1 MRERTYKQI
10 EDSRDRRLW
19 ITQVVI
25 PLATLGVILYTN
37 DNARREIK
45 NTITK
50 AKLFGSAVLNSA
62 KNNIRMLNLKEVTNV
77 NNEN

>member
-45 NTITK
+45 NTIAK
-50 AKLFGSAVLNSA
+50 ARLFGSAVVNST
-62 KNNIRMLNLKEVTNV
+62 KNKYYELKGGHEC
-77 NNEN
+77 

>member
-50 AKLFGSAVLNSA
+50 AKMFGSAVVNSA
-62 KNNIRMLNLKEVTNV
+62 KRKCNELKEEHINV
-77 NNEN
+77 NNKV

>member
-10 EDSRDRRLW
+10 YDSRDRRLW

-50 AKLFGSAVLNSA
+50 TKMFGSAVVNSA
-62 KNNIRMLNLKEVTNV
+62 KNNIRMLNLKEVTDV
-77 NNEN
+77 NN